1 MSKAT
6 VTTDFPIG
14 LKLKQLYELQ
24 LIDSEIDQ
32 VHIVKGELPVA
43 VSDLEDEIV
52 GLTTRITKLEGS
64 TSDMDKD
71 LINHKVNIKAAEDNI
86 KKYEKQLN
94 GVKNNREYDAL
105 NKEINLQRL
114 EIQLSEKKIKEIAEQ
129 IKLKKVTLDGVK
141 ERLEVKQKEVVDK
154 KEELNKIIE
163 KTEKEEAT
171 LVKKSDKF
179 KKVLEPRLL
188 TAYNNIRQRY
198 RNGLAVVTVKRN
210 ACGGCFNQI
219 PPQVQLEI
227 GLRKKIIACEQC
239 GRVLVDDQIQE
250 VEG

>member
-6 VTTDFPIG
+6 VNTDLPIA

-24 LIDSEIDQ
+24 IIDSEIDQ

-43 VSDLEDEIV
+43 VSDLEDEIA
-52 GLTTRITKLEGS
+52 GLITRITKLES
-64 TSDMDKD
+64 SIVDMEKD
-71 LINHKVNIKAAEDNI
+71 QSNHKVNIKTSEENI

-114 EIQLSEKKIKEIAEQ
+114 EIQLSEKKMKEMLEQ
-129 IKLKKVTLDGVK
+129 IKLKKTALDGVK
-141 ERLEVKQKEVVDK
+141 ERQDLKQKEVQEK
-154 KEELNKIIE
+154 KEELSKIIE

-171 LVKKSDKF
+171 LTKKSEKYR
-179 KKVLEPRLL
+179 KVIESRLL
-188 TAYNNIRQRY
+188 LAYHNIRLRY

-227 GLRKKIIACEQC
+227 GLRKKIIACEHC
-239 GRVLVDDQIQE
+239 GRVLVDDQIME